1 MNPKAPHRHSS
12 SCHGDPLYYS
22 SPTPTPTTAPPNRTT
37 PAPLTTGRLQ
47 APVQEGG
54 EEASLSWEVVA
65 GAARMGRGK
74 IEIKRIENSTN
85 RQVTFSKRRNGI
97 LKKAREISVLCDAE
111 VGVVIFS
118 SAGKLYDFC
127 SPKTSLSKILE
138 KYQTNSGKILW
149 DEKHKSLSAEIDRIK
164 KENDT
169 MQIELRHLKGEDLN
183 SLQPKELIMI
193 EEALDNGLTN
203 LNEKLMEHWEL
214 RVRNNKML
222 EDENKLLAFKL
233 HQQDIALSGSMRDL
247 ELGYHPDRDFAAQMP
262 ITFRVQPSHPNLQ
275 ENN

>member
-1 MNPKAPHRHSS
+1 MW
-12 SCHGDPLYYS
+12 LE
-22 SPTPTPTTAPPNRTT
+22 
-37 PAPLTTGRLQ
+37 
-47 APVQEGG
+47 EGG
-54 EEASLSWEVVA
+54 
-65 GAARMGRGK
+65 GGGGGGMGRGK

-85 RQVTFSKRRNGI
+85 RQVTFSKRRSGI

-118 SAGKLYDFC
+118 SAGKLYDYC
-127 SPKTSLSKILE
+127 SPKTSLSRILE

-164 KENDT
+164 KENDN

-193 EEALDNGLTN
+193 EEALDNGIVN
-203 LNEKLMEHWEL
+203 VNDKLMDHWE
-214 RVRNNKML
+214 RHDKML

-262 ITFRVQPSHPNLQ
+262 ITFRIHGCLQ
-275 ENN
+275 TQNIFLVASIND

>member
-1 MNPKAPHRHSS
+1 
-12 SCHGDPLYYS
+12 
-22 SPTPTPTTAPPNRTT
+22 
-37 PAPLTTGRLQ
+37 
-47 APVQEGG
+47 
-54 EEASLSWEVVA
+54 
-65 GAARMGRGK
+65 MGRGK

-111 VGVVIFS
+111 VGVVVFS
-118 SAGKLYDFC
+118 SAGKLYDYC

-149 DEKHKSLSAEIDRIK
+149 GEKHKSLSAEIDRIK

-183 SLQPKELIMI
+183 SLQPKDLIMI

-203 LNEKLMEHWEL
+203 LNEKLVTNPPSQSISMRLTLQMEHWER
-214 RVRNNKML
+214 RVTNTKMM

-233 HQQDIALSGSMRDL
+233 HQQDIALSGSMREL
-247 ELGYHPDRDFAAQMP
+247 ELGYHPDRDLAAQMP

>member
-1 MNPKAPHRHSS
+1 
-12 SCHGDPLYYS
+12 
-22 SPTPTPTTAPPNRTT
+22 
-37 PAPLTTGRLQ
+37 
-47 APVQEGG
+47 
-54 EEASLSWEVVA
+54 
-65 GAARMGRGK
+65 MGRGK

-111 VGVVIFS
+111 VGAVIFS
-118 SAGKLYDFC
+118 SGGKLYDYC
-127 SPKTSLSKILE
+127 SPKTSLSRILE

-164 KENDT
+164 KENDN

-183 SLQPKELIMI
+183 SLQPKELITI
-193 EEALDNGLTN
+193 EKALDNGLTN
-203 LNEKLMEHWEL
+203 LNEKLMDHWERL
-214 RVRNNKML
+214 VRNGKML

-233 HQQDIALSGSMRDL
+233 HQQDVALSGSMRDL

-262 ITFRVQPSHPNLQ
+262 TIFRVQPSHPNLQ
-275 ENN
+275 DNN